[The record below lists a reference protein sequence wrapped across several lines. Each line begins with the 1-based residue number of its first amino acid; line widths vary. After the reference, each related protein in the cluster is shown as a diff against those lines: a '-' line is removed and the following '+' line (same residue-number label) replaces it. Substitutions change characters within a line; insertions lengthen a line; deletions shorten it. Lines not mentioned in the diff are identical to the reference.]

1 MYSING
7 DNITLTQGDAFYADI
22 NITEN
27 GQPYTP
33 AQGETVEFSL
43 KRFYEEDPIL
53 TKDVTSLSLYLST
66 AETEAL
72 YPREY
77 KYAVDLIRAS
87 GDHATFLQG
96 TLTVTPDA

>member
-7 DNITLTQGDAFYADI
+7 DSITLTQGDAFYADI
-22 NITEN
+22 NITED
-27 GQPYTP
+27 GQSYTP
-33 AQGETVEFSL
+33 AEGETVEFSL
-43 KRFYEEDPIL
+43 KRFFEEDPIL

-66 AETEAL
+66 EETEGL

-77 KYAVDLIRAS
+77 KYAVDLIRS
-87 GDHATFLQG
+87 NGDHDTFLQG